1 MSSDGG
7 VPQGADEPTSFAL
20 QPPRPV
26 ASAGQQRVP
35 YPGNPYAE
43 PTGAAPRTQAGPPQ
57 HPRSAQPHPQP
68 QHPHPQHPQSAQPQ
82 PHPAQPQP
90 QSAPPHPQPVH
101 PQSPQPRS
109 EQPQSAHQGAAH
121 QGADHQGVAH
131 PRSRP
136 GSAPQDPGTGRLV
149 AGRYR
154 LLAKLGHGG
163 MGTVWRA
170 EDETVD
176 REVAVKE
183 PRLPDHLPERERA
196 NAFERMRREARAA
209 ARLDH
214 PAVVNV
220 HDVAVVDGQPWIVM
234 ELVRGRSL
242 GAALEEGTLG
252 VREAARIGLEV
263 LGALE
268 AAHAAGILHR
278 DVKPDNVLLGPH
290 GRVVL
295 TDFGIA
301 QIEGE
306 TSLTDTG
313 GFVGSPEY
321 IAPERVLGQRP
332 GPSCDLWSLGVVLYA
347 ATEGVSPFRR
357 SNTPATLQSVLNS
370 TPAAP
375 ASAKG
380 PLAEAINGLLD
391 KDPSRRLGAARTRRL
406 LEEAAE
412 PPVPA
417 PTQIVRAAGD
427 GETGGPARSGGAG
440 PDGGTGRNGVRVP
453 RAALFGL
460 GAAVVAAAVT
470 AYLVIAN
477 PFAGPLPD
485 GWGRHHEKDV
495 TATLAVPAGY
505 QRTTPDRTSDKTHWV
520 TYTDWSGGIS
530 IGLGVTRRSEDT
542 PHQIKDSS
550 AAQMYADN
558 GDFKQSGA
566 YALDMPQGP
575 RTAPKETTYHGRQ
588 SAENT
593 VVYTTNDSQDPRPR
607 ELRMFYYK
615 SSAGDMYKLTISYPG
630 KGDFTARG
638 REVARAAIANLD
650 IDKR

>member
-1 MSSDGG
+1 
-7 VPQGADEPTSFAL
+7 VP
-20 QPPRPV
+20 
-26 ASAGQQRVP
+26 ASAP
-35 YPGNPYAE
+35 NPATD
-43 PTGAAPRTQAGPPQ
+43 PDPDPDR
-57 HPRSAQPHPQP
+57 
-68 QHPHPQHPQSAQPQ
+68 
-82 PHPAQPQP
+82 
-90 QSAPPHPQPVH
+90 
-101 PQSPQPRS
+101 
-109 EQPQSAHQGAAH
+109 
-121 QGADHQGVAH
+121 
-131 PRSRP
+131 
-136 GSAPQDPGTGRLV
+136 DPGTGRLI

-154 LLAKLGHGG
+154 LLGKLGHGG

-170 EDETVD
+170 KDETVD

-183 PRLPDHLPERERA
+183 PRVPDHLPERERA
-196 NAFERMRREARAA
+196 NVFERMRREARAA

-242 GAALEEGTLG
+242 GAALQEGTLG

-306 TSLTDTG
+306 TNLTATG

-332 GPSCDLWSLGVVLYA
+332 GPACDLWSLGVVLYA

-370 TPAAP
+370 TPAPP
-375 ASAKG
+375 ASARG

-391 KDPSRRLGAARTRRL
+391 KDPSRRPGADRVRRM
-406 LEEAAE
+406 LEQAAE
-412 PPVPA
+412 PPAPE
-417 PTQIVRAAGD
+417 PTQVVQI
-427 GETGGPARSGGAG
+427 AG
-440 PDGGTGRNGVRVP
+440 PGGKGLRVRRTP
-453 RAALFGL
+453 LFIGL
-460 GAAVVAAAVT
+460 GAVVVAAAVA
-470 AYLVIAN
+470 AYLVFAN

-485 GWGRHHEKDV
+485 GWKKHHDTDV
-495 TATLAVPAGY
+495 AATLVVPAGY
-505 QRTTPDRTSDKTHWV
+505 QRSTPDRTSDKGHWV
-520 TYTDWSGGIS
+520 TYTDWSGSIW
-530 IGLGVTRRSEDT
+530 IGLTLIKKSEDAS
-542 PHQIKDSS
+542 HRIKDSS
-550 AAQMYADN
+550 AAEMYADN
-558 GDFKQSGA
+558 DDFKGSGA
-566 YALDMPQGP
+566 YELSMPAAP
-575 RTAPKETTYHGRQ
+575 RTDPEETKYHGRQ

-593 VVYTTNDSQDPRPR
+593 VAYTTTDSQNPRPR
-607 ELRMFYYK
+607 EVKIFYYK
-615 SSAGDMYKLTISYPG
+615 TSKGDMYKFTISYPG
-630 KGDFTARG
+630 KGDFTTRG
-638 REVARAAIANLD
+638 REVARTAIANLD
-650 IDKR
+650 IDQL